1 MQDYIPIQKDI
12 NEKLPTVTVKQFDN
26 LSRFIHVQIFDND
39 LPNLP
44 DDEKYFNLENC
55 TARLY
60 IQPKGDDSGED
71 VAYIDGEV
79 ADGEIGIVTF
89 LLPSSVTETA
99 GNYEGEIWI
108 YGAESSHPIIS
119 TKSFDF
125 VVEKSIRN
133 NTAIEGTSKFTAL
146 DNVLSS
152 NDLMRAQMAALV
164 ASPAGSGGDVG
175 TELRDIRIG
184 YDDTMYTSA
193 GDAVRGQVNGL
204 KSTLNNL
211 LANIAYTENTGYYFD
226 VDGLLIADSTAN
238 ACVYTDKI
246 NVYGGQ
252 TVKWN
257 LGTYTYKHTLWGAYM
272 EYNSENEVIGSRNV
286 FCNTS
291 SESETKTASGE
302 FTVSEN
308 ASKIA
313 FCWRSYG
320 QSNMLTGIIFY
331 DNNFLEN
338 IIENRQYISNVENM
352 LIYSN
357 GIGVAT
363 ELKKSHY
370 IRYSDG
376 VAIGSGGY
384 FRYYTYVNPVF
395 KHIKA
400 FVYAKDTVP
409 AAIAFYSGT
418 EINSETYM
426 QKYSVPF
433 KSNSTSGNWHEA
445 NVPNG
450 CGLVVI
456 TTRTDYTNANPLVEF
471 SGNDTIKILD
481 SAIIENK
488 GHIAEVDE
496 KINAANGG
504 VLFGIGKYFYHFGMA
519 AVAYHDVPISIPS
532 QSVFDVRN
540 AANLGYKCIE
550 CNIQKTLDN
559 KYVVTHG
566 LNGYLG
572 HDFNDLNGNNV
583 GGQIKISDVT
593 FDDLRTLYVYRC
605 TNPDYR
611 TPITSLEE
619 FLYECKKQGV
629 SVMAGYKDEESL
641 NIARG
646 IMGAN
651 LIMYNAPRSLY
662 DGVILE
668 WRSDATKEAILARCE
683 TVGKPYIYSMAEPS
697 HRFTD
702 EELVDIVKAL
712 HNAGYYVASAYVG
725 NGMRFL
731 GLGFDFI
738 AVDTDP
744 NPDTV
749 INGKKLIFNQDGTV
763 TWVASPLSS

>member
-1 MQDYIPIQKDI
+1 MIDYIFGGIVDVHNSSPSFKLKQYDNNSHKLHMTIVDKD
-12 NEKLPTVTVKQFDN
+12 NPYGNTVNLEGHSVRAYFKLPDG
-26 LSRFIHVQIFDND
+26 S
-39 LPNLP
+39 
-44 DDEKYFNLENC
+44 DEYVDCELIK
-55 TARLY
+55 
-60 IQPKGDDSGED
+60 PKSGKIA
-71 VAYIDGEV
+71 VP
-79 ADGEIGIVTF
+79 F
-89 LLPSSVTETA
+89 PSSVTQQVGIVKCEIRISE
-99 GNYEGEIWI
+99 GNNLISLNVFTFEIVESI
-108 YGAESSHPIIS
+108 YNSS
-119 TKSFDF
+119 
-125 VVEKSIRN
+125 
-133 NTAIEGTSKFTAL
+133 AIESTEKYSAL
-146 DNVLSS
+146 D
-152 NDLMRAQMAALV
+152 RALIEVQSVRSEMNMLV

-175 TELRDIRIG
+175 TELRDIRAG
-184 YDDTMYTSA
+184 YDGAEYETA
-193 GDAVRGQVNGL
+193 GEAVRRQVSGL
-204 KSTLNNL
+204 KLTINNL
-211 LANIAYTENTGYYFD
+211 LAPIAYTENPGYYF
-226 VDGLLIADSTAN
+226 GENGSLIADSSAT

-246 NVYGGQ
+246 TVYGGQ
-252 TVKWN
+252 TVQWN
-257 LGTYTYKHTLWGAYM
+257 LGTYTYKHILWGAYM
-272 EYNSENEVIGSRNV
+272 EYDSENNVIGSRNV

-291 SESETKTASGE
+291 SSETKATSGE

-313 FCWRSYG
+313 LCWRSYG
-320 QSNMLTGIIFY
+320 QSNMLTGVIFY
-331 DNNFLEN
+331 DNNFISDMN
-338 IIENRQYISNVENM
+338 ENRQHISNVENM

-357 GIGVAT
+357 GIGAAT

-370 IRYSDG
+370 VRYSDG

-395 KHIKA
+395 NHIKA
-400 FVYAKDTVP
+400 FLYATDTVP

-426 QKYSVPF
+426 QEYSVQF
-433 KSNSTSGNWHEA
+433 KSNSTSGKWHEA
-445 NVPNG
+445 DVPNG
-450 CGLVVI
+450 CSLVVI
-456 TTRTDYTNANPLVEF
+456 TTRTDYTNATPLVEF

-488 GHIAEVDE
+488 DHIAEVDE

-504 VLFGIGKYFYHFGMA
+504 VLSGIGKYFYHFGMA
-519 AVAYHDVPISIPS
+519 AVAYHDVPVNIPS
-532 QSVFDVRN
+532 QSIFDVRN

-593 FDDLRTLYVYRC
+593 FDDLRALYVYRC

-619 FLYECKKQGV
+619 FLYECKRQGI
-629 SVMAGYKDEESL
+629 SVMAGYKDEDSL
-641 NIARG
+641 YIARG

-651 LIMYNAPRSLY
+651 LIMYNAPRRLY

-668 WRSDATKEAILARCE
+668 WRSDATKDAILARCE